1 LIATGKYIGEG
12 FDMPRLDT
20 LFLVMPISWKGN
32 VQQYAGRLH
41 RLFDRKEEVQ
51 IYDYVDVHIP
61 ILESMYQKRL
71 KAYAS
76 IGYKTK
82 GTPQQSIGT
91 HSIFDDKT
99 FNPVYTTDISS
110 AQREVIIV
118 SPFLS
123 LRRVH
128 SALNYL
134 VNNKVKTI
142 VITRP
147 IENYVEKDKSK
158 ISECI
163 EMLKQNEIVVKT
175 KANIHQK
182 FAIID
187 QRIIW
192 YGSINLLGYGKS
204 EESIMRIES
213 IDIANELQ
221 ENILCK

>member
-1 LIATGKYIGEG
+1 
-12 FDMPRLDT
+12 M
-20 LFLVMPISWKGN
+20 S
-32 VQQYAGRLH
+32 
-41 RLFDRKEEVQ
+41 
-51 IYDYVDVHIP
+51 
-61 ILESMYQKRL
+61 S
-71 KAYAS
+71 
-76 IGYKTK
+76 
-82 GTPQQSIGT
+82 
-91 HSIFDDKT
+91 HSIFDDKN
-99 FNPVYTTDISS
+99 FNTVYTTDISS

-123 LRRVH
+123 LHRVH

-134 VNNKVKTI
+134 VNNTVKTI

-158 ISECI
+158 ISECTEI
-163 EMLKQNEIVVKT
+163 MKQNGIVVKT

-213 IDIANELQ
+213 IDIANELL
-221 ENILCK
+221 ENTLCK